1 MIKTFKDFDR
11 ELNGQKIYEAI
22 DDDIR
27 ENDDDFIEYDM
38 ESPDLLSD
46 NKFLL
51 KISRIVLRKLRKSG
65 LGTFGLHP
73 LVVNINDAPG
83 IYIYNYD
90 DPSMNIVICRNT
102 YGKHVYLF
110 KEFNMGTENVAD
122 LVLSTTKLGFSD
134 IIDAMISNLKPSNIE
149 EAWSHSVSYGGT
161 FTDEDVKK
169 IKGID
174 VDVRTNIAT
183 LCSGANA
190 KINNVFR
197 YISNTKDGKDAKI
210 CEDIRNEIARVYGKL
225 INDNLIKRVVVIFF
239 YALGKGTTNNDEADS
254 DIKGVLIGTSSSAK
268 ESLITSSTGV
278 SAMID
283 DGTVSIY
290 DEKTKKKIE
299 EDTKAF
305 MDDMDKIYDV
315 ATMMCKYVKNNG
327 ILDKNDWG
335 VMRKRGM
342 LITGKAGAGKSHS
355 IKRALKDNHMKKNI
369 DYIYVSSGNTA
380 SQSLYKRLY
389 DYNGKL
395 VIFDDSAGLFD
406 APYKLAFWKY
416 ALETDLADA
425 VVELSAEAKDG
436 EKIGN
441 NIYVPGRLSRQE
453 RYYAEVGSSSRKEK
467 QEFLNNT
474 YEKLLA
480 DLQKEKGEEYII
492 STGQKNILKADAQK
506 AWTEHEEQK
515 KPKMPNRFN
524 YKGVVIII
532 SNKTREAFQKEVGG
546 EDNWLAIDRRMR
558 NFDLHPLP
566 QSMWEQIKKDILR
579 QTDDTSIT
587 DDERMIPLDVV
598 EEFISEVESL
608 MELARYQNINFGMVS
623 DDMSKILHSETAKST
638 WKSELKKL
646 MDTTKL
652 K

>member
-1 MIKTFKDFDR
+1 
-11 ELNGQKIYEAI
+11 
-22 DDDIR
+22 
-27 ENDDDFIEYDM
+27 
-38 ESPDLLSD
+38 
-46 NKFLL
+46 
-51 KISRIVLRKLRKSG
+51 
-65 LGTFGLHP
+65 
-73 LVVNINDAPG
+73 
-83 IYIYNYD
+83 
-90 DPSMNIVICRNT
+90 
-102 YGKHVYLF
+102 
-110 KEFNMGTENVAD
+110 
-122 LVLSTTKLGFSD
+122 
-134 IIDAMISNLKPSNIE
+134 
-149 EAWSHSVSYGGT
+149 
-161 FTDEDVKK
+161 
-169 IKGID
+169 
-174 VDVRTNIAT
+174 
-183 LCSGANA
+183 
-190 KINNVFR
+190 
-197 YISNTKDGKDAKI
+197 
-210 CEDIRNEIARVYGKL
+210 
-225 INDNLIKRVVVIFF
+225 
-239 YALGKGTTNNDEADS
+239 
-254 DIKGVLIGTSSSAK
+254 
-268 ESLITSSTGV
+268 
-278 SAMID
+278 MID
-283 DGTVSIY
+283 DGTLSIY
-290 DEKTKKKIE
+290 DEETKKKIE

-380 SQSLYKRLY
+380 AQSLYKRLY

-416 ALETDLADA
+416 ALEKDLADA

-453 RYYAEVGSSSRKEK
+453 RYHAEVGSSSRKEK

-480 DLQKEKGEEYII
+480 DLQKEKGEEYVI

-598 EEFISEVESL
+598 KEFISEVESL
-608 MELARYQNINFGMVS
+608 MELKRYQNINFGMVS

>member
-51 KISRIVLRKLRKSG
+51 KISRIVLKKLRKSG
-65 LGTFGLHP
+65 LGAFGLHP

-149 EAWSHSVSYGGT
+149 EAWSHSDTSAT
-161 FTDEDVKK
+161 FTDA
-169 IKGID
+169 D
-174 VDVRTNIAT
+174 VDKISIMDKSIRTKIVN
-183 LCSGANA
+183 LCSMEKAN
-190 KINNVFR
+190 KNNV
-197 YISNTKDGKDAKI
+197 YLNIKNGSDKI
-210 CEDIRNEIARVYGKL
+210 ITDIRNEIAKVYRKP
-225 INDNLIKRVVVIFF
+225 INDGLIKKVVAVFF
-239 YALGKGTTNNDEADS
+239 YALGKFSTNNFEADTK
-254 DIKGVLIGTSSSAK
+254 IKDVLINTSSAK

-283 DGTVSIY
+283 DGTLSIY
-290 DEKTKKKIE
+290 DEETKKKIE

-380 SQSLYKRLY
+380 AQSLYKRLY

-416 ALETDLADA
+416 ALEKDLADA

-480 DLQKEKGEEYII
+480 DLQKEKGEEYVI

-598 EEFISEVESL
+598 KEFISEVESL
-608 MELARYQNINFGMVS
+608 MELKRYQNINFGMVS